1 MKSPIG
7 VGRGED
13 LNLIETDLSRRFL
26 IAGGAALVATLAAC
40 GKKAKTPADAGSAA
54 SDASSIDGTV
64 AGAWRSQSDR
74 KEDADRHP
82 VQTLAFLG
90 LEPGATVV
98 EMWPG
103 AGWWS
108 EILAPYL
115 AATKGKFIA
124 ANLDTPNPD
133 DPAGDQVTAA
143 YIKHFSEAKDRYGDI
158 TFTSFGPHSGP
169 LAPAGTADLVL
180 MHTIN
185 NWMAAGLVEKAFRDA
200 YAALKPGGAL
210 GVIQPRANPGGVQ
223 DALAANG
230 YVQQDYVKQLAAEA
244 GFHFDKASEINANP
258 KDTKNH
264 PFGEATLPPTRRS
277 SPLGSPPNLLF
288 DHKKYDSIGEA
299 DRMTLRFVKP

>member
-1 MKSPIG
+1 M
-7 VGRGED
+7 
-13 LNLIETDLSRRFL
+13 LL
-26 IAGGAALVATLAAC
+26 GGAGLVLSMASC
-40 GKKAKTPADAGSAA
+40 GKKAARSSEAAA
-54 SDASSIDGTV
+54 SDASTLDGAV
-64 AGAWRSQSDR
+64 AGPWRTQSDR

-90 LEPGATVV
+90 VEPGATVV

-108 EILAPYL
+108 DILAPYL
-115 AATKGKFIA
+115 AATKGRFIA
-124 ANLDTPNPD
+124 ANLETPNPD
-133 DPAGDQVTAA
+133 DPAADQVTAA
-143 YIKHFSEAKDRYGDI
+143 YLKRFTDNKDRYGDVI
-158 TFTSFGPHSGP
+158 FTRFGPHSGP

-180 MHTIN
+180 MHNIN

-200 YAALKPGGAL
+200 YAALKPAGAL
-210 GVIQPRANPGGVQ
+210 GVIQARANPGGVQ

-230 YVQQDYVKQLAAEA
+230 YVQQDYVKQLAGEA

-258 KDTKNH
+258 KDTKNY
-264 PFGEATLPPTRRS
+264 PFGAATLPPTRRS

-288 DHKKYDSIGEA
+288 DHKKYDAVGEP